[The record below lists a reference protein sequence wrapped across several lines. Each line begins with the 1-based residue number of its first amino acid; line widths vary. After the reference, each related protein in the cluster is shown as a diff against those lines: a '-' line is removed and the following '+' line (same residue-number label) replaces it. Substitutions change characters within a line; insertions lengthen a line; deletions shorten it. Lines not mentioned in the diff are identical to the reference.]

1 VFEAAGEGLDPE
13 KLKELRDRAKIV
25 NFDIFYGMSPSG
37 LRKTFK
43 EAFRL
48 SITLKQAQGYIDGV
62 MGLYKSV
69 ARWQKGIRDACFG
82 LGEEIASTP
91 LGRKR
96 ILPVWEGFGIV
107 NVNAAYNHPVQGG
120 AADALKLTL

>member
-25 NFDIFYGMSPSG
+25 NFDIFYVFRNPLG
-37 LRKTFK
+37 LIPFK